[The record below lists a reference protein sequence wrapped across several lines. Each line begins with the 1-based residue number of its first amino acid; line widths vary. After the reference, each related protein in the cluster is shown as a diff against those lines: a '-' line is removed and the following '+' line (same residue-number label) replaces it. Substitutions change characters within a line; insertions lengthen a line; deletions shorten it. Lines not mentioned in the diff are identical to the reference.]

1 MKRDN
6 KPLIALL
13 IVGLIATIGG
23 TIAYFTGAVTLPNV
37 FGTSPY
43 GTEVTEVFVSPNNWL
58 PGTTTPKTVVVK
70 NTGGVDVAVRAS
82 ISESWIGSQG
92 DSLSLTLPDE
102 SRVSIIEFGESSEWV
117 KEGNYY
123 YYYTKLAP
131 NASTSQFM
139 KSVTFN
145 SAASQDTN
153 CTTTVE
159 NGTSVTTCESTGAGY
174 DGATY
179 TLRVTIETVQY
190 DAYTTVWNP
199 TLTIS

>member
-1 MKRDN
+1 MRDK

-13 IVGLIATIGG
+13 IIGLVATIGG
-23 TIAYFTGAVTLPNV
+23 TIAYFTGVVNIPNI

-43 GTEVTEVFVSPNNWL
+43 GTEVTEVFVSPNNWT

-82 ISESWIGSQG
+82 ISESWLGSTG
-92 DSLSLTLPDE
+92 ESLSLTLPDE

-123 YYYTKLAP
+123 YYYTRLAP

-145 SAASQDTN
+145 SAAREGTN
-153 CTTTVE
+153 CTTATE
-159 NGTSVTTCESTGAGY
+159 NGTSITTCESTGEGY

-190 DAYTTVWNP
+190 DAYQTVWNP
-199 TLTIS
+199 TVTIS